1 MRPDSD
7 TALYVFQD
15 ARPRLWGLA
24 YRMLGSRAD
33 ADDAVQDTFLKWQA
47 ADHGAIEVPE
57 AWLTAVCTRRC
68 VDMLRAAHR
77 TRVDYVG
84 PWLPEPLVM
93 VDDSPNAAEQIE
105 LADSLSMAFLLL
117 LERLSPPERAAYLLR
132 EVFDYDY
139 AEVSR
144 ILEKSPDA
152 CRQMVSRARRHLAD
166 DGDKNGVNKGTKGG
180 KPRHSG
186 LRPDAAR
193 RDQLLDGFLDALQS
207 GEAGPIEALL
217 AEDAALWSDGGGKAA
232 AALNVIHGANNIAR
246 FLAGIWNK
254 NGHGFTIERT
264 VVNGDP
270 GVIFREAGEISTVT
284 SFAVD
289 RGGRITG
296 VFIVRNPDKL
306 PRS

>member
-1 MRPDSD
+1 MRPDPD

-47 ADHGAIEVPE
+47 ADHGAIEVPK
-57 AWLTAVCTRRC
+57 AWLTSVCTRRC

-93 VDDSPNAAEQIE
+93 EDDSPNAAEQIE

-132 EVFDYDY
+132 EVFEYDY
-139 AEVSR
+139 AEVAR

-152 CRQMVSRARRHLAD
+152 CRQMVSRARRHLAR
-166 DGDKNGVNKGTKGG
+166 DGDKGGAKDDAPGHNGQ
-180 KPRHSG
+180 
-186 LRPDAAR
+186 RPDVAR
-193 RDQLLDGFLDALQS
+193 RDQLLDGFLGALRS
-207 GEAGPIEALL
+207 GDAGPIEVLL

-246 FLAGIWNK
+246 FLAGIWK
-254 NGHGFTIERT
+254 KSGRGQTIERT

-270 GVIFREAGEISTVT
+270 GLVLREGAAVSTVI

-289 RGGRITG
+289 ENDRIAG

-306 PRS
+306 SAV